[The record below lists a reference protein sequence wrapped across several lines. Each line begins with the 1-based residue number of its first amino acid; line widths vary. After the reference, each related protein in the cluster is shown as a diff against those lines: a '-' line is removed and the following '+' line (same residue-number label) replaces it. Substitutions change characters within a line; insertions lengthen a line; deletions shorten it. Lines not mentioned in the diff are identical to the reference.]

1 MSDATNQPSSPIDP
15 SPAPAP
21 RKKGWWIAA
30 GGLLLALC
38 LGLYFGLYQPFAQKT
53 LNTPLPKVVLTPA
66 PLPASLATPDLAA
79 EAAPLE
85 APLSI
90 PQLQETRVTLQ
101 ADNPRTPVCGN
112 QDELLILLV
121 GIDYLGQGYLYGLAD
136 VIRLVR
142 VDFNR
147 PAVEVVT
154 LPRSLLVQVPPR
166 LDAPAPILLNQA
178 YFFGSPGMQRYVG
191 EADGAGAL
199 AETIQYNFGLAPD
212 HYLVVDFS
220 AFIDFIDAIGGVTID
235 LPSAIDDSPRAFF
248 PAGPQTLSGEEA
260 LNLARIRRK
269 YSESVRIDHQTLLLR
284 ALLRKLQQPATLAQL
299 PGLSERFLGA
309 VLTDVSPRQIQ
320 DGLCLLRQLE
330 GGQVDFH
337 SPGPALIQLGW
348 AYVPSVSQPMNIYRW
363 DAAFVYWLYDKLWF
377 EDIP

>member
-1 MSDATNQPSSPIDP
+1 V
-15 SPAPAP
+15 
-21 RKKGWWIAA
+21 WWISA

-38 LGLYFGLYQPFAQKT
+38 LGLYFGLYQPFARKA

-66 PLPASLATPDLAA
+66 PLPATLATPDLAEDA
-79 EAAPLE
+79 TPLP

-142 VDFNR
+142 VDFTR
-147 PAVEVVT
+147 PAVEVAT
-154 LPRSLLVQVPPR
+154 LPRSLLVQVPPG
-166 LDAPAPILLNQA
+166 LNAPTPILLNQA
-178 YFFGSPGMQRYVG
+178 YFFGSPGMQRYAG

-212 HYLVVDFS
+212 HYLVVDFT
-220 AFIDFIDAIGGVTID
+220 AFIDFVDAVGGVEIE
-235 LPSAIDDSPRAFF
+235 LPAPIDDSPRAYF
-248 PAGPQTLSGEEA
+248 PAGRQTLTGEQA

-284 ALLRKLQQPATLAQL
+284 ALLRKLQQPATLAKL
-299 PGLSERFLGA
+299 PGLSERFLGV
-309 VLTDVSPRQIQ
+309 VLTDLNPHQIQ
-320 DGLCLLRQLE
+320 DGLCMLRRLDSS
-330 GGQVDFH
+330 QVDFH
-337 SPGPALIQLGW
+337 SPGAELIQLGW

-377 EDIP
+377 EDQP